1 MNPPQPGPLP
11 TRALPEWLSLAGGV
25 AIVTGGGTHLG
36 LAMAMQKHG
45 RLDVMVCNA
54 GGGVGTAMAPHIP
67 VADLQATL
75 HQNVTTTLVCAQ
87 SAARA
92 MMARKRGAIITIG
105 SLHAT
110 LGSDPRL
117 YAPGYR
123 RSTQSYHA
131 AKGAILNLT
140 RALAC
145 ELAQYDITVN
155 CLSPGQIPKP
165 ELNAFTR
172 ENFRNMVPL
181 GRLGEPRDLK
191 GAVALFASPAGR
203 WITGQNLTVDGGS
216 DRRQPISADLR
227 ELGGGQQAAAATWP
241 FDQHTRSR
249 LRHDVAVGATDRSA
263 ADMVDTVTDV
273 QGRLLG
279 NEKRLQENQ
288 NTHDSLAMTEKR

>member
-1 MNPPQPGPLP
+1 MTPHTAADPPSDNLQAGAPSPVATP
-11 TRALPEWLSLAGGV
+11 TRPALPHWLSLQDTV
-25 AIVTGGGTHLG
+25 AVVTGGGTHLG
-36 LAMAMQKHG
+36 LAMATALAELGSTVYLLGRRADVVQQSAADLQSRGLLAHAVSADAADEAAMDAVVQQIVARHG

-54 GGGVGTAMAPHIP
+54 GGGIGAAMAPHIA
-67 VADLQATL
+67 VADLEATL
-75 HQNVTTTLVCAQ
+75 RLNVTTTLVSAQ

-92 MMARKRGAIITIG
+92 MMARKSGAIVTIG

-131 AKGAILNLT
+131 SKGAILNLT

-145 ELAQYDITVN
+145 ELAQYGITVN

-181 GRLGEPRDLK
+181 ARLGEPQDLK

-203 WITGQNLTVDGGS
+203 WITGQNLTVDGGW
-216 DRRQPISADLR
+216 SA
-227 ELGGGQQAAAATWP
+227 W
-241 FDQHTRSR
+241 
-249 LRHDVAVGATDRSA
+249 
-263 ADMVDTVTDV
+263 
-273 QGRLLG
+273 
-279 NEKRLQENQ
+279 
-288 NTHDSLAMTEKR
+288 

>member
-1 MNPPQPGPLP
+1 MTDSAHPPAVDQPPPGPGTGP
-11 TRALPEWLSLAGGV
+11 HALPEWLSMGGTV
-25 AIVTGGGTHLG
+25 SVITGGGTHLG
-36 LAMAMQKHG
+36 LAMATALAELGSTVYLLGRRPGVVQDSAGALQARGLSAMAICADAADEAGMEQVVQDIVRQHG

-67 VADLQATL
+67 VADLEATL
-75 HQNVTTTLVCAQ
+75 RLNVTTTLVCAQ

-117 YAPGYR
+117 YAPGYK

-131 AKGAILNLT
+131 SKGAILNLT

-155 CLSPGQIPKP
+155 CISPGQIPKP
-165 ELNAFTR
+165 GLNAFTR

-181 GRLGEPRDLK
+181 GRLGEPSDLS

-203 WITGQNLTVDGGS
+203 WITGQNLTVDGGW
-216 DRRQPISADLR
+216 SA
-227 ELGGGQQAAAATWP
+227 W
-241 FDQHTRSR
+241 
-249 LRHDVAVGATDRSA
+249 
-263 ADMVDTVTDV
+263 
-273 QGRLLG
+273 
-279 NEKRLQENQ
+279 
-288 NTHDSLAMTEKR
+288 

>member
-1 MNPPQPGPLP
+1 MSSTQGPAREHTGAPHEAASAGTQVPEGGSTPPP
-11 TRALPEWLSLAGGV
+11 ALPDWLSLAGAV
-25 AIVTGGGTHLG
+25 AVVTGGGTHLG
-36 LAMAMQKHG
+36 LAMATALAELGATIYLLGRRADVVQASAATLQAQGRDAYAVSADAADEVAVEKVVQDIVQRHG
-45 RLDVMVCNA
+45 RLDIMVCNA

-67 VADLQATL
+67 VADLEATL
-75 HQNVTTTLVCAQ
+75 RQNVTTTLACAQ

-92 MMARKRGAIITIG
+92 MMARQQGAIITIG

-145 ELAQYDITVN
+145 ELAQYGITVN

-165 ELNAFTR
+165 GLNAFTR

-181 GRLGEPRDLK
+181 GRLGEPADLK

-203 WITGQNLTVDGGS
+203 WITGQNLTVDGGWC
-216 DRRQPISADLR
+216 
-227 ELGGGQQAAAATWP
+227 GG
-241 FDQHTRSR
+241 
-249 LRHDVAVGATDRSA
+249 
-263 ADMVDTVTDV
+263 
-273 QGRLLG
+273 
-279 NEKRLQENQ
+279 
-288 NTHDSLAMTEKR
+288 

>member
-1 MNPPQPGPLP
+1 MTTPAVAPTTAA
-11 TRALPEWLSLAGGV
+11 TRALPDWLSLAGAV

-36 LAMAMQKHG
+36 LAMAGALAELGATVYLLGRRVDVVQAAAAALQAQGLDARAVSADAADEAAMEQVVQDIMHRHG

-54 GGGVGTAMAPHIP
+54 GGGVGAVMAPEIP

-87 SAARA
+87 TAARA
-92 MMARKRGAIITIG
+92 MMARRSGAIITIG

-131 AKGAILNLT
+131 AKGAVLNLT

-172 ENFRNMVPL
+172 DNFRNMVPL

-203 WITGQNLTVDGGS
+203 WITGQNLTVDGGW
-216 DRRQPISADLR
+216 SA
-227 ELGGGQQAAAATWP
+227 W
-241 FDQHTRSR
+241 
-249 LRHDVAVGATDRSA
+249 
-263 ADMVDTVTDV
+263 
-273 QGRLLG
+273 
-279 NEKRLQENQ
+279 
-288 NTHDSLAMTEKR
+288 